1 MFGGLPRARRRD
13 AQRKPVRALILGGGG
28 ARGAYEAGVVAALVE
43 REHFDIVCG
52 TSIGAVNGMFIAQDE
67 PDRMVDVWRTISTR
81 GITQLKPE
89 LTVLMM
95 LWEAANGILRSPFHQ
110 KPSHAVSMLRALP
123 QLGSSARLSG
133 LMGLF
138 DNGNVARVVEE
149 IADFDALRRTFIVGV
164 TNLSNGRADS
174 FAYFPDARA
183 ADELTFHRA
192 QNAEPMTAANYCAA
206 VCASAALPPV
216 YEPVPIV
223 CKDGIERQF
232 ADGAFTNNAP
242 IRQAIDAGATEITC
256 VFVAP
261 SRPPGSEQR
270 ADSMMDIASAML
282 DANTE
287 RMLELDIKLTQRIN
301 ENVAAG
307 LAPGK
312 RYVSLRVIGPS
323 LPLDLPTL
331 GFENQVEVDRLF
343 QLGVS
348 DGRSAAAA

>member
-1 MFGGLPRARRRD
+1 MWGASPRNRRKD

-43 REHFDIVCG
+43 REQFDIICG
-52 TSIGAVNGMFIAQDE
+52 TSIGAVNGMFVAQDE
-67 PDRMVDVWRTISTR
+67 PDRMIDVWRTISTR

-123 QLGSSARLSG
+123 QLGGARLTS

-138 DNGNVARVVEE
+138 DNGNVCRVVEE
-149 IADFDALRRTFIVGV
+149 IADFAALRRTFVVGV

-174 FAYFPDARA
+174 FAYFPQHRA
-183 ADELTFHRA
+183 AEELTFHRA
-192 QNAEPMTAANYCAA
+192 ENAEPMTAVNYARA

-216 YEPVPIV
+216 YEPVSIV
-223 CKDGIERQF
+223 CKDGVERQF
-232 ADGAFTNNAP
+232 SDGAFTNNAP

-256 VFVAP
+256 VFVSP
-261 SRPPGSEQR
+261 SRVPGHEQR
-270 ADSMMDIASAML
+270 ADSMMDIASVML

-301 ENVAAG
+301 ENVVAG

-312 RYVSLRVIGPS
+312 RYISLRMIGPS
-323 LPLDLPTL
+323 IPLNLPTL

-343 QLGVS
+343 ELGFS
-348 DGRSAAAA
+348 DGRSAAAAA